1 MLFNQNDKF
10 IVIIIILMI
19 YIYISRLQAIEKLKR
34 FESTCLYI
42 ENHLHGMYC
51 FKTDYNYKLVE
62 LGRVYDFIMTK

>member
-1 MLFNQNDKF
+1 
-10 IVIIIILMI
+10 MI
-19 YIYISRLQAIEKLKR
+19 YICISRLQAIEKLKR